1 MTVFIASL
9 FLPYTIDFK
18 PAGSKGNRQRSSVV
32 EGAVDGSNSGPIV
45 GRLPRERSGSIALTP
60 GATTVDEKIFK
71 AYASS
76 LAEEIPI
83 ADDPKGPYPSEPR
96 AIPWGHSH
104 KFNQPRSKA
113 TVHPD
118 PSILYHR
125 SSVKDRTGGF
135 LGGTTDLPVTVEAG
149 SDSSRHCFS
158 AVDWAVKAA
167 EQGHGGLQNAVHAA
181 EEAVRF
187 TIKSGSGR
195 WACQRTLYQIE
206 FEGHYAHFCRS
217 VLWPA
222 FHYQMQESPRHTEY
236 DDYSWK
242 QYLKVN
248 EAFADKIASQWKP
261 GDCIWVHDY
270 HLLCL
275 PGLLRSRLPNSEIG
289 FFLHTPFPSS
299 EIFRCLSSR
308 EALLDGLLGADLVG
322 FQTDEYCSHF
332 LHACSRIRRLDA
344 LADGIQVHDRMVRV
358 KSWPL
363 GIDYTSLNL
372 LRQSVEVKD
381 WITNILH
388 RYKGKRLI
396 VARDRLDA
404 PGGIKQRLQA
414 YELFLKLYPKWRENV
429 VLVQVA
435 SSASEVPEL
444 EAQVSKLA
452 MHINAVFSTLTH
464 QPLVFLQQDISYS
477 QFLALLSVADIFM
490 ATNLREGMNLTSHDF
505 VHCQDGQLV
514 SQRHGSLVL
523 SEFIGSASIFHG
535 HELLVNPWDYKQCAK
550 TLNRALE
557 MSPEEKERNW
567 QYLIDCKRPYT
578 ALSWY
583 SNLQSALRE
592 SHMMR
597 EYRQT
602 TSLPPLELN
611 ALSTCYNSAHSRLL
625 FLEDSA
631 LSLLHDSAEAH
642 ASESVLDVL
651 RKLVHDPRNTV
662 YLTSDCSPDELKL
675 AEMSLPSRVGI
686 VAKNGLF
693 ARFTND
699 SAWKNLSDND
709 RVRGWHTSVKKVMEY
724 FRERI
729 EGSTIEEDDYSVIFH
744 FEHAKDHEAAARQAS
759 ELADL
764 VYGVRGSESIRIVRS
779 QGAVSVR
786 IIEGMAAAASSV
798 WEQISPEHLP
808 ELILLAGGKDN
819 YGELFRWA
827 NRLPLLSPS
836 SSQPP
841 HITVVP
847 LATGTL
853 TAGARAVLPDG
864 WTLLDVLQALLP
876 PKTRIPMSQNGDH
889 PTSSD

>member
-1 MTVFIASL
+1 MSLDNVRESRSAAVIAPRHDRFHRISVGTSRNAAHSQYVL
-9 FLPYTIDFK
+9 TSSHSFLPYTIDFK

-181 EEAVRF
+181 EEAGALHDKVWV
-187 TIKSGSGR
+187 G
-195 WACQRTLYQIE
+195 TLGMPTDSLPDVIRNVIDGTLRDDFESLTVFVSDSE

-429 VLVQVA
+429 SGA
-435 SSASEVPEL
+435 
-444 EAQVSKLA
+444 
-452 MHINAVFSTLTH
+452 
-464 QPLVFLQQDISYS
+464 LQGPD
-477 QFLALLSVADIFM
+477 
-490 ATNLREGMNLTSHDF
+490 
-505 VHCQDGQLV
+505 
-514 SQRHGSLVL
+514 
-523 SEFIGSASIFHG
+523 
-535 HELLVNPWDYKQCAK
+535 
-550 TLNRALE
+550 
-557 MSPEEKERNW
+557 
-567 QYLIDCKRPYT
+567 KR
-578 ALSWY
+578 S
-583 SNLQSALRE
+583 
-592 SHMMR
+592 
-597 EYRQT
+597 
-602 TSLPPLELN
+602 
-611 ALSTCYNSAHSRLL
+611 
-625 FLEDSA
+625 
-631 LSLLHDSAEAH
+631 
-642 ASESVLDVL
+642 
-651 RKLVHDPRNTV
+651 
-662 YLTSDCSPDELKL
+662 
-675 AEMSLPSRVGI
+675 
-686 VAKNGLF
+686 
-693 ARFTND
+693 
-699 SAWKNLSDND
+699 
-709 RVRGWHTSVKKVMEY
+709 
-724 FRERI
+724 
-729 EGSTIEEDDYSVIFH
+729 
-744 FEHAKDHEAAARQAS
+744 
-759 ELADL
+759 
-764 VYGVRGSESIRIVRS
+764 
-779 QGAVSVR
+779 
-786 IIEGMAAAASSV
+786 
-798 WEQISPEHLP
+798 
-808 ELILLAGGKDN
+808 
-819 YGELFRWA
+819 
-827 NRLPLLSPS
+827 
-836 SSQPP
+836 
-841 HITVVP
+841 
-847 LATGTL
+847 L
-853 TAGARAVLPDG
+853 TARV
-864 WTLLDVLQALLP
+864 
-876 PKTRIPMSQNGDH
+876 
-889 PTSSD
+889 